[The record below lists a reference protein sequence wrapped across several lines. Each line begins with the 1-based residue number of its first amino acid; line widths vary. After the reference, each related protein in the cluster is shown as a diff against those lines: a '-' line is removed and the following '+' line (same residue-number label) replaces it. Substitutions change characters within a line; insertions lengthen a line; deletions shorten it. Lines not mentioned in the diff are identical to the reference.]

1 MDMIKK
7 GFYQHY
13 KHDLS
18 GEPHNY
24 RYEVIGTSR
33 DTETNA
39 LSVVYRPLYKN
50 AWLSPGTYVN
60 RPLAMFIETIPHPET
75 GAVLPRFRHITDPAL
90 IADLEQVRNTMYP
103 TTSNALTREQRVE
116 ALHAAFGLA
125 INEPATAELMAL
137 RKTLIV
143 EETAELFADMDT
155 AIGLL
160 SRDEMVPAAL
170 WANML
175 KELADIQFVV
185 SGMAVSLQPMR
196 RLEEAFDRVWQ
207 SNMSKL
213 GPDGKPVLRED
224 GKFLK
229 GPNYKATD
237 LSDLL

>member
-1 MDMIKK
+1 MNIN
-7 GFYQHY
+7 
-13 KHDLS
+13 HD
-18 GEPHNY
+18 
-24 RYEVIGTSR
+24 
-33 DTETNA
+33 
-39 LSVVYRPLYKN
+39 
-50 AWLSPGTYVN
+50 N
-60 RPLAMFIETIPHPET
+60 REA
-75 GAVLPRFRHITDPAL
+75 
-90 IADLEQVRNTMYP
+90 
-103 TTSNALTREQRVE
+103 RVE

-125 INEPATAELMAL
+125 INESATPELLAL
-137 RKTLIV
+137 RKTLIA

-160 SRDEMVPAAL
+160 SRDETVPAAL

-229 GPNYKATD
+229 GPNYKAAD
-237 LSDLL
+237 LSDLV